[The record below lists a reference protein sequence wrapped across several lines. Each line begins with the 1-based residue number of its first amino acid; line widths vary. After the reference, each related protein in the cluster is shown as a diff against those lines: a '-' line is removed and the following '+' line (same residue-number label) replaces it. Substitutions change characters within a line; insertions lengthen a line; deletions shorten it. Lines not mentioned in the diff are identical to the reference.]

1 MQNPLFELFTIKSI
15 CILISD
21 QKAPNHTISTSQE
34 DILSSK
40 ID

>member
-1 MQNPLFELFTIKSI
+1 MQNPLLLFTVKTI
-15 CILISD
+15 CIFIFD